1 MTLYYSLLNNF
12 KKTHEF
18 HFNTYTGFVM
28 VVTGTYLI
36 FLIIIIYKSVDCMTE
51 ISKTSSIINK
61 ISNSKN
67 DKELKKVV
75 KTFSHQ
81 ILQRQ
86 RSIRSG
92 FFVVDWNLLQQVRMS
107 FQTFTELLIT
117 DIFLKDFQFNSG
129 LLDYHISI
137 WTGFGSINSTFS

>member
-1 MTLYYSLLNNF
+1 VTLYYSLLNIF

-18 HFNTYTGFVM
+18 NLNTHTGFVM

-36 FLIIIIYKSVDCMTE
+36 FLVIIIYKSVDCMTE

-61 ISNSKN
+61 IANSKIG
-67 DKELKKVV
+67 KESRKVI
-75 KTFSHQ
+75 KTFSQQ

-92 FFVVDWNLLQQVRMS
+92 FFEVNWNLLQKVRMS

-117 DIFLKDFQFNSG
+117 ELFLQILSSTLAFLIITYQFGQNA
-129 LLDYHISI
+129 D
-137 WTGFGSINSTFS
+137 